1 MAKALVFILPW
12 RTWRMGDKLKCILL
26 IDDDEPTN
34 FLNKLILEEMNCAE
48 QIQITK
54 SGREAINFLTADY
67 HEKNNKDL
75 LMPDLVFL
83 DINMPAM
90 DGWEFLDLFT
100 VINRARKR
108 KVVIIMLT
116 TSLNPDDETRSKTL
130 AQVSGYKRKP
140 LSREMVEEILD
151 QYFSASIK

>member
-1 MAKALVFILPW
+1 M
-12 RTWRMGDKLKCILL
+12 RDKLKCILL

-48 QIQITK
+48 QIQIAK
-54 SGREAINFLTADY
+54 SGREAINFLTPDY
-67 HEKNNKDL
+67 HDKNNNDL

-100 VINRARKR
+100 VFNAARKR
-108 KVVIIMLT
+108 KTVTIMLT
-116 TSLNPDDETRSKTL
+116 TSLNPEDETRSKSI

-140 LSREMVEEILD
+140 LSSGMVEEILD
-151 QYFSASIK
+151 QFFSASIK